1 MIINFICND
10 YMSTITLPQKVSGQ
24 YWFTDA
30 AGKKFT
36 CVEAVGDEWQLK
48 APADYELVRG
58 GESHAAGS
66 DPSGAAVLSGENEL
80 LIFKRC
86 KGKPDPA
93 GSRIYAFVEQE
104 TEDRMRYRLVQV
116 PDPFEITVGSGRI
129 PRTLTYQ
136 NHYVSTEHL
145 VLRFQGGRWI
155 MTDEKSLN
163 GTFVNGIRQTNAEL
177 KYGDLIFVMGLK
189 MIVGN
194 GFLALNNPEGR
205 AVLHADALKPLI
217 PETYT
222 EEESDEELPETETQY
237 FDRSPRFKRDITP
250 AEIQIESPPSNGKGE
265 EMPVILTIGPAM
277 TMAMAS
283 MTTGIFAVINALS
296 TGNVR
301 SAIPSIAMS
310 GSMCLGTLLWP
321 TLTRK

>member
-104 TEDRMRYRLVQV
+104 TEDRMRYRLMQV
-116 PDPFEITVGSGRI
+116 PE
-129 PRTLTYQ
+129 
-136 NHYVSTEHL
+136 
-145 VLRFQGGRWI
+145 
-155 MTDEKSLN
+155 
-163 GTFVNGIRQTNAEL
+163 AE
-177 KYGDLIFVMGLK
+177 
-189 MIVGN
+189 
-194 GFLALNNPEGR
+194 GFR
-205 AVLHADALKPLI
+205 A
-217 PETYT
+217 
-222 EEESDEELPETETQY
+222 
-237 FDRSPRFKRDITP
+237 R
-250 AEIQIESPPSNGKGE
+250 
-265 EMPVILTIGPAM
+265 
-277 TMAMAS
+277 
-283 MTTGIFAVINALS
+283 
-296 TGNVR
+296 
-301 SAIPSIAMS
+301 
-310 GSMCLGTLLWP
+310 
-321 TLTRK
+321 